1 MGVEEKLSE
10 QGTSPDN
17 LPRDMISIV
26 CPCCG
31 ELVPVELIL
40 NAGDISRYL
49 DIVGINEGGYSD
61 KDSNKNWPVVAL
73 EVRADER
80 RLVDDKLTI
89 MLKRYDDARTKLE
102 PQL

>member
-1 MGVEEKLSE
+1 LELIEKNADQE
-10 QGTSPDN
+10 N
-17 LPRDMISIV
+17 CPRDMISIV

-61 KDSNKNWPVVAL
+61 KDSNKRWPVVAL
-73 EVRADER
+73 EVKVDER
-80 RLVDDKLTI
+80 RLVDDKLTSL
-89 MLKRYDDARTKLE
+89 LKRYDEAKVKLM
-102 PQL
+102 PDL

>member
-1 MGVEEKLSE
+1 MEKDASME
-10 QGTSPDN
+10 N

-49 DIVGINEGGYSD
+49 DIVGITEGGYSD
-61 KDSNKNWPVVAL
+61 KDSNKGWPVVAL
-73 EVRADER
+73 EVKADER
-80 RLVDDKLTI
+80 RLVDDKLTVI
-89 MLKRYDDARTKLE
+89 LKRYEDGRTKLE